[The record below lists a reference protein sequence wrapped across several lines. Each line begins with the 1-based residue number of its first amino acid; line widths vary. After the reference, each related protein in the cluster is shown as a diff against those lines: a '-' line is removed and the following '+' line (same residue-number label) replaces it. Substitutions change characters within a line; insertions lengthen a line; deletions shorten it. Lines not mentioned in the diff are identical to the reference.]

1 MVAGN
6 LGSAADEFICYTIN
20 LPPIYTKVW
29 IAEIANDFLML
40 VLILAKGYSTMRKCD
55 DKKNG
60 IVLDYMTLGE
70 IGTYKSCW
78 PPQ

>member
-6 LGSAADEFICYTIN
+6 LGSAADEFICYIIN

-60 IVLDYMTLGE
+60 IVCRLTVLLVKDSALYFFV
-70 IGTYKSCW
+70 
-78 PPQ
+78 